1 MPVMTTL
8 RMVGTTGTRVA
19 RAGPGRPASPPFP
32 TMRRVVITGMGVLSP
47 IGNSLDTFW
56 NNAVAGVN
64 GIATIA
70 KFPIPEGFPVTIAGE
85 LKDFDPA
92 RYMDV
97 KTARRSA
104 DFTLYAVAAAKMAV
118 DDSGIDF
125 KAEPDPYRCGCTV
138 GSGVGGIEITEKE
151 VLRMERGRTA
161 KVSPFSIPEMIANMA
176 AGTIAIEHGLRGP
189 NYGVVSACATG
200 LHSIGAAL
208 RLIQHGE
215 ADVMLAGGAEGPICP
230 VAVASFA
237 ALHALSTRNDD
248 PAHACRPFDRDR
260 NGFIMSEGGAVL
272 VLEEYERAKR
282 RGARIYCEVAG
293 FGQTCDA
300 YHMTAPMPDGEAGAR
315 AMKSAMAE
323 AGVDGA
329 AVDYINAHGTSTPM
343 NDKVETLV
351 IKKALGEE
359 AARKVAISST
369 KSMTGHLLGGTGAL
383 ETVACAKAIETGV
396 IPPTINYTTPDPDC
410 DLDYT
415 PNTARERKVDVA
427 LNNSLG
433 FGGHNAVVALRRV

>member
-1 MPVMTTL
+1 
-8 RMVGTTGTRVA
+8 
-19 RAGPGRPASPPFP
+19 
-32 TMRRVVITGMGVLSP
+32 MRRVVITGMGVLSP

-85 LKDFDPA
+85 LKGFVASD
-92 RYMDV
+92 YMDA

-104 DFTLYAVAAAKMAV
+104 QFTQYAVAAAKMAV
-118 DDSGIDF
+118 DDAGIDF

-200 LHSIGAAL
+200 LHSIGAAF
-208 RLIQHGE
+208 RMIQHGE
-215 ADVMLAGGAEGPICP
+215 ADVMLAGGAEGPLCP

-248 PAHACRPFDRDR
+248 PAHACRPFDKDR

-315 AMKSAMAE
+315 AMANAMAE

-329 AVDYINAHGTSTPM
+329 AVDYINAHGTSTQM

-359 AARKVAISST
+359 AARKVSISST

-415 PNTARERKVDVA
+415 PNTARERRVDVA

>member
-1 MPVMTTL
+1 
-8 RMVGTTGTRVA
+8 
-19 RAGPGRPASPPFP
+19 
-32 TMRRVVITGMGVLSP
+32 MRRVVITGMGVLSP
-47 IGNSLDTFW
+47 IGNTLETFW
-56 NNAVAGVN
+56 SNAVAGVN

-70 KFPIPEGFPVTIAGE
+70 RFPIPEGFPVTIAGE

-118 DDSGIDF
+118 DDAGIDF

-138 GSGVGGIEITEKE
+138 GSGVGGIEVTEKE
-151 VLRMERGRTA
+151 VLRMERGKTA
-161 KVSPFSIPEMIANMA
+161 KVSPFAIPEMIANMA

-230 VAVASFA
+230 IAVASFA

-315 AMKSAMAE
+315 AMSAAMAE
-323 AGVDGA
+323 AGVAPD
-329 AVDYINAHGTSTPM
+329 AVDYINAHGTSTQM

-359 AARKVAISST
+359 AARKVSISST

-396 IPPTINYTTPDPDC
+396 VPPTINYTTPDPDC

-415 PNTARERKVDVA
+415 PNTARERRVDVA

>member
-1 MPVMTTL
+1 
-8 RMVGTTGTRVA
+8 
-19 RAGPGRPASPPFP
+19 
-32 TMRRVVITGMGVLSP
+32 MRRVVITGMGVLSP

-230 VAVASFA
+230 IAVASFA

-315 AMKSAMAE
+315 AMRNAMAE

-329 AVDYINAHGTSTPM
+329 AVDYINAHGTSTQM

-359 AARKVAISST
+359 AARKVSISST

-415 PNTARERKVDVA
+415 PNTARERRVDVA

>member
-1 MPVMTTL
+1 
-8 RMVGTTGTRVA
+8 
-19 RAGPGRPASPPFP
+19 
-32 TMRRVVITGMGVLSP
+32 MRRVVITGMGVLSP

-215 ADVMLAGGAEGPICP
+215 ADVVLAGGAEGPICP

-315 AMKSAMAE
+315 AMANAMAE

>member
-1 MPVMTTL
+1 
-8 RMVGTTGTRVA
+8 
-19 RAGPGRPASPPFP
+19 
-32 TMRRVVITGMGVLSP
+32 MRRVVITGMGVLSP

-260 NGFIMSEGGAVL
+260 NGFIMAEGGAVL

-315 AMKSAMAE
+315 AMANAMAE

>member
-1 MPVMTTL
+1 
-8 RMVGTTGTRVA
+8 
-19 RAGPGRPASPPFP
+19 
-32 TMRRVVITGMGVLSP
+32 MRRVVITGMGVLSP

-56 NNAVAGVN
+56 KNAVAGVN

-70 KFPIPEGFPVTIAGE
+70 RFPLPEGFPVTIAGE

-138 GSGVGGIEITEKE
+138 GSGVGGIEVTERE
-151 VLRMERGRTA
+151 VLRMERGKTA

-230 VAVASFA
+230 VGVASFA

-248 PAHACRPFDRDR
+248 PAHACRPFDKDR

-272 VLEEYERAKR
+272 VLEEYERAKK

-315 AMKSAMAE
+315 AMKAAMAE

-329 AVDYINAHGTSTPM
+329 AVDYINAHGTSTQM

-351 IKKALGEE
+351 IKKALGED

-383 ETVACAKAIETGV
+383 ETVACAKAIETGI

>member
-1 MPVMTTL
+1 
-8 RMVGTTGTRVA
+8 
-19 RAGPGRPASPPFP
+19 
-32 TMRRVVITGMGVLSP
+32 MRRVVITGMGVLSP

-230 VAVASFA
+230 IAVASFA

>member
-1 MPVMTTL
+1 
-8 RMVGTTGTRVA
+8 
-19 RAGPGRPASPPFP
+19 
-32 TMRRVVITGMGVLSP
+32 MRRVVITGMGVLSP

-433 FGGHNAVVALRRV
+433 FGGHNAVVALRRI

>member
-1 MPVMTTL
+1 
-8 RMVGTTGTRVA
+8 
-19 RAGPGRPASPPFP
+19 
-32 TMRRVVITGMGVLSP
+32 MRRVVITGMGVLSP

-56 NNAVAGVN
+56 NNAIAGVN

-161 KVSPFSIPEMIANMA
+161 KVSPFAIPEMIANMA

-230 VAVASFA
+230 IAVASFA

-315 AMKSAMAE
+315 AMANAMAE

-433 FGGHNAVVALRRV
+433 FGGHNAVVALKRV

>member
-1 MPVMTTL
+1 
-8 RMVGTTGTRVA
+8 
-19 RAGPGRPASPPFP
+19 
-32 TMRRVVITGMGVLSP
+32 MRRVVITGMGVLSP

-70 KFPIPEGFPVTIAGE
+70 KFPLPEGFPVTIAGE

-151 VLRMERGRTA
+151 VLRMERGKTA

-315 AMKSAMAE
+315 AMANAMAE

-329 AVDYINAHGTSTPM
+329 AVDYINAHGTSTQL

-359 AARKVAISST
+359 AARKVSISST

-415 PNTARERKVDVA
+415 PNTARERRIDIA

-433 FGGHNAVVALRRV
+433 FGGHNACVVLKKV

>member
-1 MPVMTTL
+1 
-8 RMVGTTGTRVA
+8 
-19 RAGPGRPASPPFP
+19 
-32 TMRRVVITGMGVLSP
+32 MRRVVITGMGVLSP

-64 GIATIA
+64 GIGTIT
-70 KFPIPEGFPVTIAGE
+70 KFDISGGFPVTIAGE
-85 LKDFDPA
+85 LKGFVASD
-92 RYMDV
+92 YMDA

-104 DFTLYAVAAAKMAV
+104 QFTQYAVAAAKMAV
-118 DDSGIDF
+118 DDAGIDF

-138 GSGVGGIEITEKE
+138 GSGVGGIEITETE
-151 VLRMERGRTA
+151 VLRMERGKTF

-230 VAVASFA
+230 IAVASFA

-282 RGARIYCEVAG
+282 RSARIYCEVAG

-315 AMKSAMAE
+315 AMRNAMAE

-359 AARKVAISST
+359 AARKVSISST

-415 PNTARERKVDVA
+415 PNTARERRVDVA

>member
-1 MPVMTTL
+1 
-8 RMVGTTGTRVA
+8 
-19 RAGPGRPASPPFP
+19 
-32 TMRRVVITGMGVLSP
+32 MRRVVITGMGVLSP

-138 GSGVGGIEITEKE
+138 GSGVGGIEISEKE

-200 LHSIGAAL
+200 LHSIGAAF
-208 RLIQHGE
+208 RMIQHGE

-315 AMKSAMAE
+315 AMANAMAE

>member
-1 MPVMTTL
+1 
-8 RMVGTTGTRVA
+8 
-19 RAGPGRPASPPFP
+19 
-32 TMRRVVITGMGVLSP
+32 MRRVVITGMGVLSP

-315 AMKSAMAE
+315 AMANAMAE

>member
-1 MPVMTTL
+1 
-8 RMVGTTGTRVA
+8 
-19 RAGPGRPASPPFP
+19 
-32 TMRRVVITGMGVLSP
+32 MRRVVITGMGVLSP

-56 NNAVAGVN
+56 KNAVAGVN

-70 KFPIPEGFPVTIAGE
+70 RFPIPEGFPVTIAGE

-248 PAHACRPFDRDR
+248 PAHACRPFDKDR

-272 VLEEYERAKR
+272 VLEEYERAKK

-351 IKKALGEE
+351 IKKALGED

>member
-1 MPVMTTL
+1 
-8 RMVGTTGTRVA
+8 
-19 RAGPGRPASPPFP
+19 
-32 TMRRVVITGMGVLSP
+32 MRRVVITGMGVLSP

-230 VAVASFA
+230 IAVASFA

-315 AMKSAMAE
+315 AMAHAMAE

>member
-1 MPVMTTL
+1 
-8 RMVGTTGTRVA
+8 
-19 RAGPGRPASPPFP
+19 
-32 TMRRVVITGMGVLSP
+32 MRRVVITGMGVLSP

-230 VAVASFA
+230 IAVASFA

-248 PAHACRPFDRDR
+248 PAHACRPFDKDR

-315 AMKSAMAE
+315 AMRNAMAE

-433 FGGHNAVVALRRV
+433 FGGHNAVVALRRI

>member
-1 MPVMTTL
+1 
-8 RMVGTTGTRVA
+8 
-19 RAGPGRPASPPFP
+19 
-32 TMRRVVITGMGVLSP
+32 MRRVVITGMGVLSP

-70 KFPIPEGFPVTIAGE
+70 RFPIPEGFPVTIAGE
-85 LKDFDPA
+85 LKDFDA
-92 RYMDV
+92 TRYMDV

-138 GSGVGGIEITEKE
+138 GSGVGGIEVTEKE
-151 VLRMERGRTA
+151 VLRMERGKTA
-161 KVSPFSIPEMIANMA
+161 KVSPFAIPEMIANMA

-230 VAVASFA
+230 IAVASFA

-248 PAHACRPFDRDR
+248 PAHACRPFDKDR
-260 NGFIMSEGGAVL
+260 NGFIMAEGGAVL

-315 AMKSAMAE
+315 AMSAAMAE
-323 AGVDGA
+323 AGVAPD
-329 AVDYINAHGTSTPM
+329 AVDYINAHGTSTQM

-415 PNTARERKVDVA
+415 PNTARERRVDVA

-433 FGGHNAVVALRRV
+433 FGGHNAVVALKRV

>member
-1 MPVMTTL
+1 
-8 RMVGTTGTRVA
+8 
-19 RAGPGRPASPPFP
+19 
-32 TMRRVVITGMGVLSP
+32 MRRVVITGMGVLSP

-248 PAHACRPFDRDR
+248 PAHACRPFDRNR

-315 AMKSAMAE
+315 AMANAMAE

>member
-1 MPVMTTL
+1 
-8 RMVGTTGTRVA
+8 
-19 RAGPGRPASPPFP
+19 
-32 TMRRVVITGMGVLSP
+32 MRRVVITGMGVLSP

-64 GIATIA
+64 GIGTIT
-70 KFPIPEGFPVTIAGE
+70 KFDISGGFPVTIAGE
-85 LKDFDPA
+85 LKGFVASD
-92 RYMDV
+92 YMDA

-104 DFTLYAVAAAKMAV
+104 QFTQYAVAAAKMAV
-118 DDSGIDF
+118 DDAGIDF

-138 GSGVGGIEITEKE
+138 GSGVGGIEITETE
-151 VLRMERGRTA
+151 VLRMERGKTS

-200 LHSIGAAL
+200 LHSIGAAF
-208 RLIQHGE
+208 RMIQHGE

-230 VAVASFA
+230 IAVASFA

-248 PAHACRPFDRDR
+248 PAHACRPFDKDR

-315 AMKSAMAE
+315 AMRNAMAE

-329 AVDYINAHGTSTPM
+329 AVDYINAHGTSTQM

-359 AARKVAISST
+359 AARKVSISST

-415 PNTARERKVDVA
+415 PNTARERRVDVA

>member
-1 MPVMTTL
+1 
-8 RMVGTTGTRVA
+8 
-19 RAGPGRPASPPFP
+19 
-32 TMRRVVITGMGVLSP
+32 MRRVVITGMGVLSP

-104 DFTLYAVAAAKMAV
+104 EFTLYAVAAAKMAV

-230 VAVASFA
+230 IAVASFA

-315 AMKSAMAE
+315 AMAHAMAE

-329 AVDYINAHGTSTPM
+329 AVDYINAHGTSTQM

>member
-1 MPVMTTL
+1 
-8 RMVGTTGTRVA
+8 
-19 RAGPGRPASPPFP
+19 
-32 TMRRVVITGMGVLSP
+32 MRRVVITGMGVLSP

-70 KFPIPEGFPVTIAGE
+70 RFPIPEGFPVTIAGE

-138 GSGVGGIEITEKE
+138 GSGVGGIEVTERE
-151 VLRMERGRTA
+151 VLRMERGKTA
-161 KVSPFSIPEMIANMA
+161 KVSPFAIPEMIANMA

-230 VAVASFA
+230 IAVASFA

-248 PAHACRPFDRDR
+248 PAHACRPFDKDR

-315 AMKSAMAE
+315 AMSAAMAE
-323 AGVDGA
+323 AGVAPG
-329 AVDYINAHGTSTPM
+329 AVDYINAHGTSTQM

-351 IKKALGEE
+351 IKKALGED

-396 IPPTINYTTPDPDC
+396 VPPTINYATPDPDC

-415 PNTARERKVDVA
+415 PNTARERRVDIA

-433 FGGHNAVVALRRV
+433 FGGHNAVVALKRV

>member
-1 MPVMTTL
+1 
-8 RMVGTTGTRVA
+8 
-19 RAGPGRPASPPFP
+19 
-32 TMRRVVITGMGVLSP
+32 MRRVVITGMGVLSP

-56 NNAVAGVN
+56 KNAVAGVN

-70 KFPIPEGFPVTIAGE
+70 RFPIPEGFPVTIAGE

-230 VAVASFA
+230 IAVASFA

-272 VLEEYERAKR
+272 VLEEYERAKK

-315 AMKSAMAE
+315 AMANAMAE

-359 AARKVAISST
+359 AARKVSISST

>member
-1 MPVMTTL
+1 
-8 RMVGTTGTRVA
+8 
-19 RAGPGRPASPPFP
+19 
-32 TMRRVVITGMGVLSP
+32 MRRVVITGMGVLSP

-315 AMKSAMAE
+315 AMANAMAE

-359 AARKVAISST
+359 AARKVSISST

>member
-1 MPVMTTL
+1 MN
-8 RMVGTTGTRVA
+8 
-19 RAGPGRPASPPFP
+19 
-32 TMRRVVITGMGVLSP
+32 RRVVITGMGVLSP

-230 VAVASFA
+230 IAVASFA

-315 AMKSAMAE
+315 AMAHAMAE

-329 AVDYINAHGTSTPM
+329 AVDYINAHGTSTQM

>member
-1 MPVMTTL
+1 M
-8 RMVGTTGTRVA
+8 
-19 RAGPGRPASPPFP
+19 
-32 TMRRVVITGMGVLSP
+32 
-47 IGNSLDTFW
+47 
-56 NNAVAGVN
+56 N

-104 DFTLYAVAAAKMAV
+104 EFTLYAVAAAKMAV

-230 VAVASFA
+230 IAVASFA

-315 AMKSAMAE
+315 AMAHAMAE

-359 AARKVAISST
+359 AARKVSISST

>member
-1 MPVMTTL
+1 MRAL
-8 RMVGTTGTRVA
+8 RS
-19 RAGPGRPASPPFP
+19 GRYDYA
-32 TMRRVVITGMGVLSP
+32 VVIGADEQSPFIISGFLS
-47 IGNSLDTFW
+47 
-56 NNAVAGVN
+56 
-64 GIATIA
+64 
-70 KFPIPEGFPVTIAGE
+70 
-85 LKDFDPA
+85 
-92 RYMDV
+92 
-97 KTARRSA
+97 
-104 DFTLYAVAAAKMAV
+104 
-118 DDSGIDF
+118 F
-125 KAEPDPYRCGCTV
+125 KAISDEP
-138 GSGVGGIEITEKE
+138 
-151 VLRMERGRTA
+151 
-161 KVSPFSIPEMIANMA
+161 
-176 AGTIAIEHGLRGP
+176 
-189 NYGVVSACATG
+189 
-200 LHSIGAAL
+200 
-208 RLIQHGE
+208 
-215 ADVMLAGGAEGPICP
+215 
-230 VAVASFA
+230 
-237 ALHALSTRNDD
+237 
-248 PAHACRPFDRDR
+248 CRPFDKDR

-282 RGARIYCEVAG
+282 RGALIYCEVAG

-315 AMKSAMAE
+315 AMRNAMAE

-329 AVDYINAHGTSTPM
+329 AVDYINAHGTSTQM

-359 AARKVAISST
+359 AARKVSISST

-415 PNTARERKVDVA
+415 PNAARERRVDVA